1 MARKISVTKEMVKN
15 AAFAIM
21 REEGMDGLTARRL
34 ADKTGCSTQPIFRIY
49 ENMNELHEE
58 AFAMAIAYYTEFY
71 QAFMKDRAAEKPFV
85 NFGLAY
91 ISFALKE
98 PALFRTLFLSKERY
112 GQSLYELLNGQDGK
126 FKAEIARAQEAGA
139 KDPGELFMKMWIF
152 IHGAAC
158 MTITGDYDLP
168 EAETKRLLLESYEKN
183 V

>member
-1 MARKISVTKEMVKN
+1 MARKISVTKEMVKS

-58 AFAMAIAYYTEFY
+58 AFAMAIAYYTDFY
-71 QAFMKDRAAEKPFV
+71 RAFMKDRPIEKPFV

-98 PALFRTLFLSKERY
+98 PSLFRVLFLSKERY

-126 FKAEIARAQEAGA
+126 FKTEIARAQEAKERA
-139 KDPGELFMKMWIF
+139 LEKIRQMWIF

-183 V
+183 A